1 MRIGGNRFVIGKKI
15 GSGSFGSIFTGT
27 VVGTNEEV
35 AIKLESAK
43 TKHQQLLY
51 EARNYNI
58 LSGGVG
64 IPNICWYGVEGDYNV
79 MVMDLLGPSLE
90 DLFNFC
96 HRKFSLKTVL
106 MLADQML
113 RRLEYIHSKNLIHR
127 DVKPDNFV
135 VGIGKKAHL
144 TYIIDFGLSKQY
156 RDPKT
161 HAHIVYREHKSLT
174 GTARYASIYTH
185 LGVEQSRRDDLES
198 LGYVIMYFLRGTLP
212 WQGLKANNKK
222 QKYDRISEK
231 KLATPVEV
239 LCKGYPAEF
248 ATYLNYARSLR
259 FADKPD
265 YAYLR
270 KLFRDL
276 AIREGY
282 QFDCVYDWAIVKRP
296 AEIPVEPVLRST
308 TPPVGVT
315 STAATVALSTP
326 VQTTPVTTTAE
337 KEADKGKAKHEKKD
351 KIKTSLFRKGPR
363 ASTSAADSAVNTSTY
378 SNPSKADH
386 SEKARKTVK
395 KSTQKEERQDKKT

>member
-15 GSGSFGSIFTGT
+15 GSGSFGSIFMGT

-135 VGIGKKAHL
+135 VGVGKKAHL

-296 AEIPVEPVLRST
+296 VEIPAEPVVRVVSL
-308 TPPVGVT
+308 PAAVA
-315 STAATVALSTP
+315 STATTGAPTP
-326 VQTTPVTTTAE
+326 VPTTATTTTE
-337 KEADKGKAKHEKKD
+337 KETEKGKAKHEKKD

-363 ASTSAADSAVNTSTY
+363 ASTSAADSAAANASSTY
-378 SNPSKADH
+378 STPSKTDH
-386 SEKARKTVK
+386 SEKTRKTIK
-395 KSTQKEERQDKKT
+395 KSSQKEERQDKRS

>member
-1 MRIGGNRFVIGKKI
+1 MA
-15 GSGSFGSIFTGT
+15 
-27 VVGTNEEV
+27 TNEEV
-35 AIKLESAK
+35 AIKLENGK

-51 EARNYNI
+51 EAKNYTL

-64 IPNICWYGVEGDYNV
+64 IPSVCWYGVEGDYNV

-96 HRKFSLKTVL
+96 HRRFSLKTVL
-106 MLADQML
+106 MLADQLL
-113 RRLEYIHSKNLIHR
+113 RRLEFIHSKNLIHR

-135 VGIGKKAHL
+135 IGLGKKSHCV
-144 TYIIDFGLSKQY
+144 YVIDFGLSKQY

-198 LGYVIMYFLRGTLP
+198 LGYVIMYFLRGSLP

-231 KLATPVEV
+231 KLSTPVEV
-239 LCKGYPAEF
+239 LCKGYPPEF
-248 ATYLNYARSLR
+248 ATYLNYTRSLR

-282 QFDCVYDWAIVKRP
+282 QFDCLYDWAIPKRSSTSGESAP
-296 AEIPVEPVLRST
+296 DLAAAAAVSSQPLGIPST
-308 TPPVGVT
+308 GL
-315 STAATVALSTP
+315 ATVSASAVTGSSPAPPAAIPTLSLP
-326 VQTTPVTTTAE
+326 ME
-337 KEADKGKAKHEKKD
+337 KEKESVDSKGKGKHEKAKEG
-351 KIKTSLFRKGPR
+351 KIKTSLFQRKAPR
-363 ASTSAADSAVNTSTY
+363 QAPLIEQPISSANLSTF
-378 SNPSKADH
+378 SNPSSSK
-386 SEKARKTVK
+386 SQEKSGFSIKSKTK
-395 KSTQKEERQDKKT
+395 KSGHKSEESRDKR